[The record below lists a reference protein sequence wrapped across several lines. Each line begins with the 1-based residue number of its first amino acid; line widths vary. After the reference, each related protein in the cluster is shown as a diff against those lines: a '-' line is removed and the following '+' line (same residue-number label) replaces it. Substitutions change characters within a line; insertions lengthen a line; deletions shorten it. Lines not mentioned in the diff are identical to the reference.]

1 MPFSFTMPFVSSR
14 NSGAHSYHP
23 VPVPDEEVLPAPP
36 ESKETRDLT
45 SKRNFFLN
53 LSFWLTALAV
63 LSIAVTIRN
72 LLVIQLYSQESR
84 VSYME
89 GPIGSPYNGLEKL
102 VRNES
107 SPSWPLS
114 STHYPDFIGATEGP
128 HIHHALSNSSIVRLD
143 SERTVVI
150 QHRVRD
156 FGLEHCTVKLEFSHS
171 TGNGHGHTT
180 RGYGHIGESP
190 YLTLWRL
197 DDIGSKAV
205 LAPSALPISLPSR
218 DTFLGDIVFDDMRSV
233 QSPSFGCHAGSI
245 QTLEIAVACASDPCI
260 VEFRLTQSPQRQG
273 TVLMLLSDVDRFLK
287 MQPQASGWSKASRN
301 LHPCPCKNKAIGYH
315 NLVHF

>member
-1 MPFSFTMPFVSSR
+1 MPFSFTIPLVSSR

-23 VPVPDEEVLPAPP
+23 VPVPDEEILSAPP
-36 ESKETRDLT
+36 ESEETRDLT
-45 SKRNFFLN
+45 SKRNFFLDP
-53 LSFWLTALAV
+53 SFWLTALAV

-84 VSYME
+84 VSYASF
-89 GPIGSPYNGLEKL
+89 GSPYNGLGEL
-102 VRNES
+102 VRNET

-128 HIHHALSNSSIVRLD
+128 RIHHALSNGSIVRLD
-143 SERTVVI
+143 SERTVMI

-171 TGNGHGHTT
+171 AGNGHGHTT

-197 DDIGSKAV
+197 EDTGSKAV
-205 LAPSALPISLPSR
+205 LAPSTLPIPLPSR
-218 DTFLGDIVFDDMRSV
+218 EAFLGDIVFDDTRSM
-233 QSPSFGCHAGSI
+233 QSPSFGCNAGSI

-273 TVLMLLSDVDRFLK
+273 FWVVQSEQKSAPMS
-287 MQPQASGWSKASRN
+287 M
-301 LHPCPCKNKAIGYH
+301 
-315 NLVHF
+315 